1 MSDKEVNMS
10 VKKAMKERLR
20 DVRDN
25 IGLID
30 IKLKIDG
37 YREHNKLMKEAMKER
52 LLVLDTKYNLL
63 YKILNVIQISIIV
76 FSSGATFVQ
85 AADDHIPLSIED
97 ISFISL
103 IITSYTALILA
114 ISKYLKFDDK
124 KENLHKL
131 RGQFSEFLITI
142 QSRDDQ
148 LNTWKSDNFWAGVDW
163 EIRISEWNTLET
175 KLKEEFEP
183 MIDKKQI
190 LCSEFEKELDSE
202 SKSHFS
208 LFARRKSLYYD
219 KKKSIM
225 ERKEQQFKNDNP
237 TKRTSWLSC
246 GSSSKR
252 TKSTQTVP
260 DDDDDDDDE
269 SVENE
274 PTVEDVVVD
283 DVPHDVTDE
292 NDTAEPASEDIEDAV
307 GASTDNGINKPINS
321 TKVFN

>member
-1 MSDKEVNMS
+1 MSEREVKLL
-10 VKKAMKERLR
+10 KKAMKERLR
-20 DVRDN
+20 EVRKNQDF
-25 IGLID
+25 ID

-37 YREHNKLMKEAMKER
+37 YRDHNKLMKEAMKER

-63 YKILNVIQISIIV
+63 DKIINVIQISIIV

-114 ISKYLKFDDK
+114 VSKYLKFDDK

-148 LNTWKSDNFWAGVDW
+148 LNTWKSDNFWAGID
-163 EIRISEWNTLET
+163 IKSRILEWTSLET

-219 KKKSIM
+219 IAQSKM
-225 ERKEQQFKNDNP
+225 DQKEKQFKNDNP

-246 GSSSKR
+246 GSSFIREGKP
-252 TKSTQTVP
+252 KEEP
-260 DDDDDDDDE
+260 DDDDDDDE
-269 SVENE
+269 SEENE
-274 PTVEDVVVD
+274 PVVEDVVVD
-283 DVPHDVTDE
+283 DVPAAGAEE
-292 NDTAEPASEDIEDAV
+292 NDTADPATEEPAPEDIEDAF
-307 GASTDNGINKPINS
+307 GASTDNGA
-321 TKVFN
+321 T

>member
-1 MSDKEVNMS
+1 MSDSEVAF
-10 VKKAMKERLR
+10 VKKAMRVRLR

-25 IGLID
+25 QDFID

-37 YREHNKLMKEAMKER
+37 YRGHNKLMKEAMKER

-63 YKILNVIQISIIV
+63 DKIINIIQISIIV

-114 ISKYLKFDDK
+114 VSKYLKFDDK

-148 LNTWKSDNFWAGVDW
+148 LNTWKSDNFWAG
-163 EIRISEWNTLET
+163 IHIKSRISEWNTLET

-237 TKRTSWLSC
+237 VKRISWLRC
-246 GSSSKR
+246 GYSSKR

-260 DDDDDDDDE
+260 DDDDDYDDDE

-283 DVPHDVTDE
+283 DVPHVGSDE
-292 NDTAEPASEDIEDAV
+292 NDTAEPSSKDIEDAV
-307 GASTDNGINKPINS
+307 AVSTDNSIDKQNRLNQG
-321 TKVFN
+321 V